1 VYEFE
6 LDEDLRVAVIREHFD
21 PQLASVQM
29 ADFLERVRDQW
40 GTTAS
45 PQAAGSDNH
54 DEL

>member
-1 VYEFE
+1 MYEFA

-21 PQLASVQM
+21 PQLVSVQM

-40 GTTAS
+40 GTPS